1 MKKEKTTKLQ
11 HYNCIDCPHMV
22 IMLSR
27 FGNTIYVCKKMGISK
42 SIDGDIGQLHC
53 WTSWDDYRQYELDL
67 FTN

>member
-22 IMLSR
+22 IMLSPS
-27 FGNTIYVCKKMGISK
+27 GNTICVCKKTGLFK
-42 SIDGDIGQLHC
+42 STYDDIGQLHC
-53 WTSWDDYRQYELDL
+53 WISWDDYRQYELDL